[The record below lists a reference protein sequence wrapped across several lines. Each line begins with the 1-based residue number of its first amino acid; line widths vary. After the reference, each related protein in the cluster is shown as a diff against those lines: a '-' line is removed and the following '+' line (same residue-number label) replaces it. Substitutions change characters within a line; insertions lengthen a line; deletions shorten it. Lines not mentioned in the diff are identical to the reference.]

1 MGKTSC
7 SCRHFVQFFKTVQV
21 FTHFYTEDELLQFL
35 LLCKKNAENGKI
47 CIFCSQSS
55 LYRDFFPQ
63 GEEKFGSLKRELVIF
78 GVRYMEGFYESFL
91 RGKRGGTEF
100 GS

>member
-1 MGKTSC
+1 MEK
-7 SCRHFVQFFKTVQV
+7 FVSFVARVRYIEIFFLK
-21 FTHFYTEDELLQFL
+21 
-35 LLCKKNAENGKI
+35 
-47 CIFCSQSS
+47 
-55 LYRDFFPQ
+55 
-63 GEEKFGSLKRELVIF
+63 EKFGSLKREFVIS

>member
-1 MGKTSC
+1 MNCQNGDNFSN
-7 SCRHFVQFFKTVQV
+7 FFYV
-21 FTHFYTEDELLQFL
+21 
-35 LLCKKNAENGKI
+35 KNAENGKN

-63 GEEKFGSLKRELVIF
+63 GEEKFGSLNREFVIS
-78 GVRYMEGFYESFL
+78 GVRYMEGFYEGFL

>member
-1 MGKTSC
+1 MLYVLVDC
-7 SCRHFVQFFKTVQV
+7 SYSFSKLFK
-21 FTHFYTEDELLQFL
+21 FL
-35 LLCKKNAENGKI
+35 RISVIYPDIKKVRCPGNEVAENGKI

-55 LYRDFFPQ
+55 LYR
-63 GEEKFGSLKRELVIF
+63 GEEKFGSLKREFVIL

>member
-1 MGKTSC
+1 MEK
-7 SCRHFVQFFKTVQV
+7 FVSFV
-21 FTHFYTEDELLQFL
+21 
-35 LLCKKNAENGKI
+35 
-47 CIFCSQSS
+47 CSQSS

-63 GEEKFGSLKRELVIF
+63 GEEKFGSLKREFVIS